1 MDAHRQPLDSQDWS
15 AVFAGGRVRVSGL
28 CIVPTTGY
36 RIELRRHEPQR
47 AEDELLLDLV
57 VEKPTGIVLQVV
69 TGVPVGYE
77 EMTER
82 RHQRVSILP
91 HGPSG
96 LPVVDT
102 SG

>member
-1 MDAHRQPLDSQDWS
+1 MNAEDPLDSQDWS
-15 AVFAGGRVRVSGL
+15 AVFAGGRIRVSGL

-36 RIELRRHEPQR
+36 GVELRRHEPQQ

-69 TGVPVGYE
+69 TGVPVEYE
-77 EMTER
+77 EVIER
-82 RHQRVSILP
+82 RYESVSILP

-96 LPVVDT
+96 LPIVEM